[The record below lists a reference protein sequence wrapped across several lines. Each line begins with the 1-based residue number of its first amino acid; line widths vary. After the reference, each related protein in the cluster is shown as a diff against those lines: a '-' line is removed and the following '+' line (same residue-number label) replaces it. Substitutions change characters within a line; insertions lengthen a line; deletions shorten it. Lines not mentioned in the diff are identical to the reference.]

1 MYVKDNTNYI
11 SMKKSQNLSD
21 SVYFNEYTYI
31 EDWCVLELSFL
42 FYEKWILTTSVHLFF
57 TLTIAFTLLY
67 RLIQT
72 RAETVPRS

>member
-31 EDWCVLELSFL
+31 ED
-42 FYEKWILTTSVHLFF
+42 
-57 TLTIAFTLLY
+57 
-67 RLIQT
+67 
-72 RAETVPRS
+72 